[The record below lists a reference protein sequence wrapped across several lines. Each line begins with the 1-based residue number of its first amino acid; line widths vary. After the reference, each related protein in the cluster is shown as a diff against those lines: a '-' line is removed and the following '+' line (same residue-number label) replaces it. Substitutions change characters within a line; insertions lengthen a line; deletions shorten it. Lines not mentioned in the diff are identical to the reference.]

1 MKKLIGI
8 GLWLLAF
15 AIPFRFAILDSKDV
29 VLEGGAADNITGLLS
44 FVAVIALL
52 FGGYALVDSASA
64 KPSSEDHH

>member
-15 AIPFRFAILDSKDV
+15 AIPFRYSILDSKDV
-29 VLEGGAADNITGLLS
+29 LLEGGTPDNVTGLLS
-44 FVAVIALL
+44 FVAVIGLL

-64 KPSSEDHH
+64 KPTAEDHH